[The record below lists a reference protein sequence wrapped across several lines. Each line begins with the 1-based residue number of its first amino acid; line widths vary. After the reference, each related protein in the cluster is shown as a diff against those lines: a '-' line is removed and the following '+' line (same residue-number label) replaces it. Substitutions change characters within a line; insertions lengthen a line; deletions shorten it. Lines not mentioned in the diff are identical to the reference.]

1 MPDGTRVPAFA
12 PGRRAHAVAA
22 DEVLVLGD
30 DRTVTLHGRP
40 HALVAPLIDGR
51 RSEAELV
58 AALAGRLS
66 APLVQLSLLRMT
78 SQGVVVSVPRGAV
91 APPVAPAPAA
101 SLGVDPALAARIE
114 EAVAARGAAPAGL
127 TIVDDLLR
135 EELDALAA
143 RCFDAGGA
151 LLPLSVGG
159 PRWLLG
165 PRCED
170 AATWQLLRTR
180 LRRNRRGDVEALRR
194 GATFPLREPLPLGGE
209 LLERAV
215 ARIAALV
222 AAPPP
227 ALVGGLLAFD
237 PRSGV
242 ETEHRLARV
251 VGVGSH
257 AVDAAGAAGADA
269 SADAMR
275 ARLEPLVSPL
285 TGIVGALER
294 VPSLPG
300 THVYASAGTLD
311 WPADGGRPQ
320 FRGGV
325 LGKGLSDAQARV
337 SCIGEAIELLSA
349 TTDGDEPR
357 RSARWAELAADAVHP
372 RELLL
377 ISEAQYAQAARDAL
391 APGDALASGDAP
403 APGDDPAPRDAPA
416 PGDAP
421 ASGDGPAWDPVP
433 APFDERHAIDWVPFR
448 SFVDGATRW
457 VPAACCWFE
466 HVDRDYPASP
476 FATADANGCAAG
488 ATVEQAIV
496 QGLLE
501 LIERD
506 ATALWWYSRARRPA
520 LALDLGAEPSLA
532 AIRDALAARG
542 QTLTL
547 LDLRA
552 DTSVPVVAA
561 VATDSE
567 TGAVLPI
574 GRGCHPDARVA
585 TRRALAEL
593 AQVTAIDGPPG
604 TPPTLAEHPYLAPL
618 AAASRAAGP
627 ARDAT
632 AVPAVAAPPAAATLT
647 TLVQT
652 LAGLG
657 LDVLV
662 LETTRAEI
670 GLPAVRV
677 VVPGLRPLR
686 RRLAP
691 GRLYDVPAALGWVPR
706 RLREQELNDTPFL
719 T

>member
-1 MPDGTRVPAFA
+1 MP
-12 PGRRAHAVAA
+12 
-22 DEVLVLGD
+22 
-30 DRTVTLHGRP
+30 
-40 HALVAPLIDGR
+40 
-51 RSEAELV
+51 
-58 AALAGRLS
+58 
-66 APLVQLSLLRMT
+66 
-78 SQGVVVSVPRGAV
+78 
-91 APPVAPAPAA
+91 PAPAE
-101 SLGVDPALAARIE
+101 SLGVDQALVARIAQ
-114 EAVAARGAAPAGL
+114 AVAALSPTPLGL
-127 TIVDDLLR
+127 TVVVADDLLR
-135 EELDALAA
+135 DELDALAA
-143 RCFDAGGA
+143 RCFDRGGT
-151 LLPLSVGG
+151 LLPVCVGG
-159 PRWLLG
+159 SAWLLG
-165 PRCED
+165 PFCDR

-194 GATFPLREPLPLGGE
+194 GATFPLREPTALPAE
-209 LLERAV
+209 LLDRAV
-215 ARIAALV
+215 ARSAALV
-222 AAPPP
+222 AAAASGEPLS
-227 ALVGGLLAFD
+227 AVVGGLLALD
-237 PRSGV
+237 VRSGA
-242 ETEHRLARV
+242 ESEHRLATV
-251 VGVGSH
+251 ASGEPGSSGT
-257 AVDAAGAAGADA
+257 ALASGAAPAPAPASGAA
-269 SADAMR
+269 AAML
-275 ARLEPLVSPL
+275 ARLEPLVDPL

-294 VPSLPG
+294 VPSLAG

-311 WPADGGRPQ
+311 WPADGGRPR

-349 TTDGDEPR
+349 TADGSEPR
-357 RSARWAELAADAVHP
+357 RTARWAELADVAVHP

-377 ISEAQYAQAARDAL
+377 ISDAQYAQAARAAAACDDAA
-391 APGDALASGDAP
+391 APGP
-403 APGDDPAPRDAPA
+403 AT
-416 PGDAP
+416 
-421 ASGDGPAWDPVP
+421 GPAWDPVP
-433 APFDERHAIDWVPFR
+433 APFDERHAIDWVPLR
-448 SFVDGATRW
+448 SLADGATRW

-466 HVDRDYPASP
+466 HVDPSYPAPP

-488 ATVEQAIV
+488 ATVEAAIV

-520 LALDLGAEPSLA
+520 LAADLGEEPAQA

-552 DTSVPVVAA
+552 DTGVPVVAA
-561 VATDSE
+561 VVADNATG
-567 TGAVLPI
+567 TALPI
-574 GRGCHPDARVA
+574 GRGCHPDVRVA

-593 AQVTAIDGPPG
+593 AQVTAIDGPPAA
-604 TPPTLAEHPYLAPL
+604 PPTLAAHPYLVAEPVASAATPLAEHPHEAPL
-618 AAASRAAGP
+618 PAAS
-627 ARDAT
+627 
-632 AVPAVAAPPAAATLT
+632 AVPPPAAAPPDDAAVLPA
-647 TLVQT
+647 LVQT

-706 RLREQELNDTPFL
+706 RLREQELNDAPFL